1 MKIKSK
7 LLLNTI
13 VVALSGQY
21 AMASEFVQI
30 DPVALNDLK
39 VELKENKAVPLIS
52 DRYQDLLKDADK
64 NLTKKNPSVMDKTIM
79 PPSNDKHDYL
89 SISRYWW
96 PDSSKADGLPWIR
109 KDGIT
114 NPDTQ
119 SDDVDRPRISRM
131 SHAVYNLS
139 LAYYLSGNEEYAE
152 KAVSMVKTW
161 FIDPET
167 KMNPNLNYAQSV
179 PGYNEGRRA
188 GILDGRF
195 IQTQILDSIKILEN
209 SKSWTKEDQEQMN
222 TWLEQHLDWLTKSDI
237 GIAGAKQTNNHGTW
251 YRFQVSSLAY
261 FLGED
266 DIVKQTINET
276 KDSMKTQFATDGS
289 QPEELA
295 RTRSFFYSG
304 FNLNALS
311 RVAIVA
317 DKFGD
322 SIWQY
327 QPEKGKSIK
336 AGFNFILPVVH
347 GEKWNYATPGI
358 KLEYLIPALVKYNQY
373 NPNDNFAKELQIIT
387 GYKGTDVQEV
397 YNQLSILENN
407 EM

>member
-1 MKIKSK
+1 MKLKSK
-7 LLLNTI
+7 LLFSTI
-13 VVALSGQY
+13 ALALSTQY
-21 AMASEFVQI
+21 VAASEFVQI
-30 DPVALNDLK
+30 DPIALEQLK
-39 VELKENKAVPLIS
+39 IELNENKTDKLIS
-52 DRYQDLLKDADK
+52 DRYKVLLQDADV
-64 NLTKKNPSVMDKTIM
+64 NLTKKNPSVMDKNFM
-79 PPSNDKHDYL
+79 PPSKDKHDYL

-96 PDSSKADGLPWIR
+96 PDTTKEDGLPWIR

-119 SDDVDRPRISRM
+119 TDDVDRPRISRM

-139 LAYYLSGNEEYAE
+139 MAYYLSGDEKYAD

-161 FIDPET
+161 FLDPET

-179 PGYNEGRRA
+179 PGYNEGRRS

-195 IQTQILDSIKILEN
+195 IQTQILDSVKILEN
-209 SKSWTKEDQEQMN
+209 SKSWTKEEQTKMDA
-222 TWLEQHLDWLTKSDI
+222 WLEQHLDWLTKSEI
-237 GIAGAKQTNNHGTW
+237 GIAGANQENNHGTW

-276 KDSMKTQFATDGS
+276 KESMKTQFAKDGS

-311 RVAIVA
+311 RVAIIA

-322 SIWQY
+322 PIWQY
-327 QPEKGKSIK
+327 QPENGKSIK
-336 AGFNFILPVVH
+336 AGFNFVLPVIH
-347 GEKWNYATPGI
+347 GEKWDYETPGI
-358 KLEYLIPALVKYNQY
+358 KPEYMIPALVKYNQY
-373 NPNDNFAKELQIIT
+373 NLNDNFAEELQMIT
-387 GYKGTDVQEV
+387 RYKGTDVQKV
-397 YNQLSILENN
+397 YNQLSMLENN